1 VVGFVGGDDV
11 IDGHD
16 LFHQRAHI
24 TVILTGVTFYHL
36 NGRFIPVDGGLESL
50 VKVDEQA
57 QGNDEAGKGTGT
69 KQIGQERQSVLV
81 SVFSNEP
88 AHDKKDDSENRK

>member
-11 IDGHD
+11 IDGYD
-16 LFHQRAHI
+16 LFYQRAHI

-69 KQIGQERQSVLV
+69 KQEGGARQTVGV
-81 SVFSNEP
+81 SVFVKEP
-88 AHDKKDDSENRK
+88 AHDKKDDSENGK